1 MGRASTEPKQLVS
14 QRSVHLAGSSG
25 AGRRPFREGEFAVKK
40 LIVRLAL
47 AGSSIAALLLAGGAG
62 KGLR

>member
-1 MGRASTEPKQLVS
+1 M
-14 QRSVHLAGSSG
+14 
-25 AGRRPFREGEFAVKK
+25 KK

-47 AGSSIAALLLAGGAG
+47 VGSSIAALVLAGGAG